1 MEKPDSDI
9 SYLVSLKGLDA
20 SSTLWSGVGVS
31 STWSHQLPHLD
42 SPVQRTRDEILAVRR
57 ESDRVDGILVSIR
70 TLEALDEIS
79 SSDIPD
85 PDALVEGSS
94 SDVAR
99 IGGDRDGGDTI
110 LNAER
115 HDVVARLDIP
125 QADRTVTTS
134 RCNGAAILGE
144 IKGVDILLVTGECV
158 ADLARGN
165 VPNADQLVL
174 SACRKILAVRAEAD
188 TSDVQVSSSVGGVV
202 LKNAD
207 LLSSVD
213 IENLSGSVAASGDI
227 LAIVAEANA
236 ADYTLVLQSVEEIN
250 VKNPWNLRVE
260 DGEPIRLDL
269 LLVIREALEV
279 QLCQCISNIRNV
291 RVVRRPWDG
300 TRSLLMVLGTK
311 VWRRWSTRAS
321 TWATLGDRSWGRRW
335 WRALGGV
342 AILHRR
348 RAILASR
355 LEGTLCG
362 WRRSLLESWRL
373 RHLVLWRSLVLWCR
387 LRREAW
393 ASLSLTGHDAPE
405 KVAWAMANRWRRCLS
420 WPNVLGWSTS
430 S

>member
-9 SYLVSLKGLDA
+9 SYLVSLIGLDA

-174 SACRKILAVRAEAD
+174 SACRKILAVGAEAD
-188 TSDVQVSSSVGGVV
+188 TSNVQVSSSVGGVV

-335 WRALGGV
+335 
-342 AILHRR
+342 
-348 RAILASR
+348 
-355 LEGTLCG
+355 
-362 WRRSLLESWRL
+362 
-373 RHLVLWRSLVLWCR
+373 
-387 LRREAW
+387 
-393 ASLSLTGHDAPE
+393 
-405 KVAWAMANRWRRCLS
+405 
-420 WPNVLGWSTS
+420 
-430 S
+430 